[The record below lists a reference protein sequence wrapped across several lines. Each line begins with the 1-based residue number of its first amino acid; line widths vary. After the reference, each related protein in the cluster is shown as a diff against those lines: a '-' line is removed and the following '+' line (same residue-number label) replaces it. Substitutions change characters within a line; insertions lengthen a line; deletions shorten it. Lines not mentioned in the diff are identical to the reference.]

1 MNFDI
6 IEPVLATLLG
16 FLAAFFAEPV
26 KTTFLHKQ
34 KVQNLRKALYKE
46 ILSLLDSIRIY
57 IDASSNEDIN
67 MKDFSISSFLMSDFE
82 AYQFAMSEPLLFYE
96 LPESQYINRIYK
108 HIQLFKSI
116 EKNCVNSELKKEL
129 SEKYIKLI
137 FIAFEEG
144 KFDRRLLKSIIPNR
158 KKIKMNK

>member
-26 KTTFLHKQ
+26 KTTFLHKR

-46 ILSLLDSIRIY
+46 ISSLVDSIQIY
-57 IDASSNEDIN
+57 MDASTNEAIN
-67 MKDFSISSFLMSDFE
+67 MKNFSISSFLMSDFE

-116 EKNCVNSELKKEL
+116 EENCANSKAKKEL
-129 SEKYIKLI
+129 SEKYIELI
-137 FIAFEEG
+137 IMAFEEG
-144 KFDRRLLKSIIPNR
+144 KFDRRLLKKIIPNR
-158 KKIKMNK
+158 RQVRINK